1 MKLLGLALL
10 LSGCGIA
17 MAALSLLHG
26 GALRAF
32 IITGILVEV
41 LGFTLAARAHIPA
54 SERRA

>member
-1 MKLLGLALL
+1 
-10 LSGCGIA
+10 

-41 LGFTLAARAHIPA
+41 LGFTLVARAHIPA